1 MSDPFTLQVPADSRY
16 RVIGPEVA
24 ARYVEVLGGT
34 AADRQAVATLVT
46 DTLAALL
53 AEDDPSHRG
62 AVVCDLAFTPG
73 ADGLVIA
80 VTCGTRSRLVQYPLQ
95 PARPGTA
102 R

>member
-46 DTLAALL
+46 DALAALL
-53 AEDDPSHRG
+53 AEGHSSPRDT
-62 AVVCDLAFTPG
+62 AVCDLAFRAG
-73 ADGLVIA
+73 ADGVEIA
-80 VTCGTRSRLVQYPLQ
+80 VTCGAESRLVQYPLQ
-95 PARPGTA
+95 PARPGTT

>member
-16 RVIGPEVA
+16 RAIAPEVA

-34 AADRQAVATLVT
+34 TADRQAVATLVT
-46 DTLAALL
+46 DALAALVM
-53 AEDDPSHRG
+53 EGDPASRG
-62 AVVCDLAFTPG
+62 VCDLAFTAG
-73 ADGLVIA
+73 SDGLEIAIA
-80 VTCGTRSRLVQYPLQ
+80 VTCGAGSRLVQYQLQ

>member
-24 ARYVEVLGGT
+24 ARFVEVLGGT
-34 AADRQAVATLVT
+34 AGDRQAVATLVT
-46 DTLAALL
+46 DALAALL
-53 AEDDPSHRG
+53 GEGDQTSRG
-62 AVVCDLAFTPG
+62 VCDLAFTPG
-73 ADGLVIA
+73 ADGLEIA
-80 VTCGTRSRLVQYPLQ
+80 VTCGAGSRLVQYPLQ